1 MVEFHGELDP
11 LSPGEEEMV
20 EAELEREEGSENI
33 GYDELKRRIW
43 KDRMLMQKLKEKGKH
58 LGEDQ
63 TQSSEK
69 EESSRRK
76 KMARAQDAILKYM
89 VKIMEVCKAQGFV
102 YGIVPEKGKPVT
114 GSSDSLREWWK
125 DKVRFD
131 QSVPNVIA
139 DFLQPEITGEAGVVD
154 PTSCMRLLHD
164 VQDTTLGSLLSALM
178 QHCIPPQRRFPLE
191 KGLAPPWWPTGRELW
206 WAEQGNTAQEN
217 GPPPYKK
224 PHDLKKVWKVSALT
238 AVMKHMSPDFD
249 RMRRLVSQ
257 SKCLQD
263 KMTAKDT
270 AIWSKIVNMEEAI
283 SLLTKKCLTISST
296 SSPHQD
302 DHHKGKRKNVFG
314 RTSTVNTAS
323 FLCKNILC
331 PQREIGLGFVDRN
344 SRRDHES
351 ECVYNVEKEK
361 ISDKESSYKDQTA
374 DISLQEIDQL
384 LVASLADDHHDKEGF
399 VSVSDWMD
407 MELAKENFG
416 NKIFKEESGSWGDI
430 LESLDLDEGFRI
442 EGERSGS
449 NRSSILQEITHDDDQ
464 DDQQSLSASVWD
476 MAY

>member
-1 MVEFHGELDP
+1 
-11 LSPGEEEMV
+11 
-20 EAELEREEGSENI
+20 
-33 GYDELKRRIW
+33 
-43 KDRMLMQKLKEKGKH
+43 MQ
-58 LGEDQ
+58 
-63 TQSSEK
+63 
-69 EESSRRK
+69 
-76 KMARAQDAILKYM
+76 
-89 VKIMEVCKAQGFV
+89 
-102 YGIVPEKGKPVT
+102 
-114 GSSDSLREWWK
+114 
-125 DKVRFD
+125 
-131 QSVPNVIA
+131 
-139 DFLQPEITGEAGVVD
+139 
-154 PTSCMRLLHD
+154 LLHD
-164 VQDTTLGSLLSALM
+164 LQDTTLGSLLSALM

-206 WAEQGNTAQEN
+206 WGEQGTAYQEN

-296 SSPHQD
+296 STPHLD
-302 DHHKGKRKNVFG
+302 DRHYHDSDNEEGASHDHHKGKRKNVFG
-314 RTSTVNTAS
+314 CRSTVKTAS
-323 FLCKNILC
+323 FLCQNILC

-361 ISDKESSYKDQTA
+361 ISYKESSYKDQTA

-384 LVASLADDHHDKEGF
+384 LVASSADDHHDKEGF

-407 MELAKENFG
+407 MELAKDNFG
-416 NKIFKEESGSWGDI
+416 NTIFKEESGSWGDI
-430 LESLDLDEGFRI
+430 LESLDSDEGFRI
-442 EGERSGS
+442 EGESSRS
-449 NRSSILQEITHDDDQ
+449 NRSSILLQITHDDDQ
-464 DDQQSLSASVWD
+464 DDQQTLSASVWD